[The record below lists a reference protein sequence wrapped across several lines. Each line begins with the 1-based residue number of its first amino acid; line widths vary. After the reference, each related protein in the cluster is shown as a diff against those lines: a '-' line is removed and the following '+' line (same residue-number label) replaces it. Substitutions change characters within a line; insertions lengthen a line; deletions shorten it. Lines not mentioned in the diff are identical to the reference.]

1 MKNIKQNFFFS
12 ANSEHYQDAFLK
24 WIFFNFNADKKD
36 ELLEIEKFSRYFV
49 EKLLNYNGYGI
60 KSDSILE
67 IEVENQVYKSDVNLI
82 IKTKE
87 DGEHLILIEDKT
99 NSSIHSSNNR
109 ENKKKKY
116 KNQLEKYY
124 DSFIS
129 ENKYEKMFYEGKVH
143 LFYYKND
150 YLGENEEKEIGKT
163 NLACKEIF
171 EKHIDEYNKKIQKSK
186 TNLAKKI
193 SELPVL
199 INTVSIHKDDS
210 SIYTWNILD
219 INTIKNIFKCYTNY
233 FEDTILQQYIEC
245 LEFKKK
251 WLDVE
256 TYPLYLKGYDNL
268 SDNYKKMAWFSY
280 LKNYVKE
287 ELKNRI
293 DAEITEP
300 YWHQGGNDINIA
312 LRIKKDDLPHIR
324 VMTNKISDPD
334 NITIQVAIY
343 GAEKKDING
352 KTDNSYYKNNK
363 EQINRIEEIIQEKYD
378 CDSNTYLLKRYDTKS
393 KIGEKKTIATT
404 ESISIHGD
412 KNIDDSL
419 INILIK
425 CFNQLKEIPEDIR
438 KIKLSDVS
446 KDE

>member
-24 WIFFNFNADKKD
+24 WIFFNFNADKKGK
-36 ELLEIEKFSRYFV
+36 LLEIEKFSRYFV

-67 IEVENQVYKSDVNLI
+67 IEVENQVYKSDINLI

-116 KNQLEKYY
+116 ETQLEKYY

-129 ENKYEKMFYEGKVH
+129 ADKYQEMFYEGKLH

-171 EKHIDEYNKKIQKSK
+171 EKHIDEYNKEIQKNK
-186 TNLAKKI
+186 
-193 SELPVL
+193 
-199 INTVSIHKDDS
+199 INTVSIHKDDY

-219 INTIKNIFKCYTNY
+219 IGTIQKIFNDYTKSFKNTILK
-233 FEDTILQQYIEC
+233 QYIEC
-245 LEFKKK
+245 LEFKKQ
-251 WLDVE
+251 WLGVKK
-256 TYPLYLKGYDNL
+256 YPLYLNGYDNL

-293 DAEITEP
+293 DVEITEP
-300 YWHQGGNDINIA
+300 NWHQGGNDINIA

-324 VMTNKISDPD
+324 VMTNKISNPD

-352 KTDNSYYKNNK
+352 KIDNSYYKNNK

-378 CDSNTYLLKRYDTKS
+378 CDSNTYLLKRDDSTP

-404 ESISIHGD
+404 ESISLHGD